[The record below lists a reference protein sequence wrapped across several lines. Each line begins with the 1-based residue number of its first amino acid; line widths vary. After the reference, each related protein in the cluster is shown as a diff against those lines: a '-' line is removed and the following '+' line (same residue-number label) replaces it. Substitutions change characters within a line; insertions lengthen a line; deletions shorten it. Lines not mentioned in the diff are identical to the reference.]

1 MDYKAD
7 LMAILNGIKDK
18 IRETDYKK
26 YKEKILNSLKKKEEK
41 YKYLQ
46 KFYKKELW
54 ICLTL

>member
-1 MDYKAD
+1 MSDSK
-7 LMAILNGIKDK
+7 IKK
-18 IRETDYKK
+18 LDYKK

-54 ICLTL
+54 IYYKVLIK